1 MPIISLI
8 IDCLG
13 RKYKVY
19 PHVTSTW
26 CCRTFCCCTAAKGRR
41 PPHTPKVSPAPPPW
55 HLGRHDDDLAKYPIL
70 PGLAGDVVKPFDYHS
85 LHFIFW
91 SFYSEKEHFDIHTHC
106 ACFDT
111 AAELL
116 PAAAAKRQVG
126 REAAAAYSAEEYS
139 CAGIRQ
145 TGEMRNLN
153 FWKSEFCKWLSYGPQ
168 EMRGIW

>member
-1 MPIISLI
+1 M
-8 IDCLG
+8 
-13 RKYKVY
+13 
-19 PHVTSTW
+19 TSTW
-26 CCRTFCCCTAAKGRR
+26 CCRTFWCCTAAKGRR

-106 ACFDT
+106 ACYDCCRLLLLQGGWAGRRRTRQKST
-111 AAELL
+111 AVQGSD
-116 PAAAAKRQVG
+116 RQ
-126 REAAAAYSAEEYS
+126 
-139 CAGIRQ
+139 
-145 TGEMRNLN
+145 GEMWNLN